1 MRRFALAALCAIP
14 LFAQAPAK
22 SKDVCAP
29 PPGVAAPSLPARLMT
44 GQGTEYVHFAITTS
58 KPEAQKFFDQGLAQL
73 HSFWASE
80 AERSFLQAAAID
92 PEAAMPWFGIAMVAG
107 GDYRPRFQIDLI
119 EEQFGKQADPRL
131 TPNRARKAA
140 EKALEL
146 ASVPGKATELEK
158 MYIAAAAARRLPSE
172 RNADDAYVE
181 ALRAIL
187 AKDPKQVE
195 AASFLALHVM
205 RGFTLPDRKPRP
217 GTMEAVEILRK
228 YAAEFPDHPGIHH
241 YIIHGFEGGSFA
253 RDAWPSSRK
262 YPELVSNI
270 PHALHMPGH
279 IWSQTGKFE
288 EAIKSFGDAA
298 VNETG
303 YLKADPLMGSGHH
316 GHNVH
321 YLSTA
326 NAFAGRHEAAKQ
338 AARSIFEYK
347 ENPREA
353 AQIDNYRTAY
363 RQGWFALMRALVVA
377 EDWDAVLDGTTLP
390 KYERPRET
398 AWLHWARSMAFA
410 AKGDAPQARAEAK
423 LTDAALDKYVEVV
436 RRKPAPELSVARM
449 ELEGHVQLAEGRGK
463 QALKVLAKAATEQR
477 ALTYSEPPLYPRPVS
492 LVLGKVSLK
501 QNQLADAEKWF
512 RMALD
517 EIPEIAPAEAGLRE
531 TLQRSGKS
539 AVSGGN

>member
-1 MRRFALAALCAIP
+1 
-14 LFAQAPAK
+14 
-22 SKDVCAP
+22 
-29 PPGVAAPSLPARLMT
+29 MT
-44 GQGTEYVHFAITTS
+44 GQGTEYVHFAITTA
-58 KPEAQKFFDQGLAQL
+58 KPEAQRFFDQGLAQL

-80 AERSFLQAAAID
+80 AERSFLQAAEID
-92 PEAAMPWFGIAMVAG
+92 PEAPMPWFGIAMVAG

-119 EEQFGKQADPRL
+119 EEQWGKQADPRL

-146 ASVPGKATELEK
+146 ARVPGKATELEK
-158 MYIAAAAARRLPSE
+158 MYIAAAAARRTPSDK
-172 RNADDAYVE
+172 NADDAYIE

-187 AKDPKQVE
+187 AQDPKQVE
-195 AASFLALHVM
+195 AASFLALHLM
-205 RGFTLPDRKPRP
+205 RGFVLPERKPRP
-217 GTMEAVEILRK
+217 GTMEAAEILRK

-262 YPELVSNI
+262 YPELVPNI

-298 VNETG
+298 VNEEG

-326 NAFAGRHEAAKQ
+326 NAFAGRYDQAKKAAISLF
-338 AARSIFEYK
+338 AYR

-353 AQIDNYRTAY
+353 AQVDNYRTAY

-377 EDWDAVLDGTTLP
+377 EDWDTILDGQTLP
-390 KYERPRET
+390 RYERPRET
-398 AWLHWARSMAFA
+398 AWTHWARSLAFA
-410 AKGDAPQARAEAK
+410 AKGDAAQARSEAK
-423 LTDAALDKYVEVV
+423 LMDAALEKFVEVV

-449 ELEGHVQLAEGRGK
+449 ELEGHVQLAEGRAK
-463 QALKVLAKAATEQR
+463 QAMKVLAKAAAEQR
-477 ALTYSEPPLYPRPVS
+477 ALTYSEPPLYPRPVAI
-492 LVLGKVSLK
+492 VLGKVSLK

-512 RMALD
+512 RMALE
-517 EIPEIAPAEAGLRE
+517 EIPAVAPAEAGLRD
-531 TLQRSGKS
+531 TLQRAGKN